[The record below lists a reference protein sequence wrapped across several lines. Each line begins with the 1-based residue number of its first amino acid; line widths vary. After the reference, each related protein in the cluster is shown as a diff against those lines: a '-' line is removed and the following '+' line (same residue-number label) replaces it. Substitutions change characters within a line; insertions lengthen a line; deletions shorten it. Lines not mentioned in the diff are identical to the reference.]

1 MEVKKKRSNYDLQ
14 VDMARKIFMEYDQE
28 LLIRKFQLQ
37 ADEQWIF
44 LQYLNTPCRI
54 SRRDGRVEEEL
65 HGCGFS
71 ECRSYDTVMTIYDL
85 LCYSKGEDVPVL
97 FQKWHTINSLSVGR
111 SPEAGGFTKAYA
123 KVFQKHKKELKAAC
137 ESLGGVVQTPMAR
150 ADLTC
155 LIPVTSFFPVMLQFW
170 EGDDEFEPQ
179 LVLLWDENYSSFL
192 HFETTFYLQGD
203 LLERLKKRLERR

>member
-14 VDMARKIFMEYDQE
+14 VDTARKIFMEYDQE

-54 SRRDGRVEEEL
+54 SRRDGRVEEKL

-85 LCYSKGEDVPVL
+85 LCYSRGEAMPVL
-97 FQKWHTINSLSVGR
+97 FQK
-111 SPEAGGFTKAYA
+111 
-123 KVFQKHKKELKAAC
+123 
-137 ESLGGVVQTPMAR
+137 
-150 ADLTC
+150 
-155 LIPVTSFFPVMLQFW
+155 
-170 EGDDEFEPQ
+170 
-179 LVLLWDENYSSFL
+179 
-192 HFETTFYLQGD
+192 
-203 LLERLKKRLERR
+203 